1 MLVDAMAKLKTDPI
15 TQADLAE
22 FSRNDSDFALELRVL
37 LQLRGL
43 GFQCEH
49 SAYYEDPVDHK
60 FRQFDIRADKNFG
73 KVLIALAV
81 ECKNLG
87 AHKPLLLSTV
97 PRTQAESFH
106 ESIEFLRGSIGIN
119 SSTCRRAE
127 GVASVYRVGESV
139 GKKSD
144 QVARN
149 DQNRLIRDDGE
160 AYDKLSQA
168 VHSSRDLVRR
178 CGLTS
183 QEPHSRVILPVLV
196 VPDDVLWQVD
206 YTADGLMCQEPR
218 TVSAATFFLG
228 RSWEFDA
235 GYGLGIYNMSHLEIW
250 TL

>member
-60 FRQFDIRADKNFG
+60 FRQFDIRADKNF
-73 KVLIALAV
+73 
-81 ECKNLG
+81 
-87 AHKPLLLSTV
+87 
-97 PRTQAESFH
+97 
-106 ESIEFLRGSIGIN
+106 IEFLRGSIGIN

-183 QEPHSRVILPVLV
+183 QEPHSRVILPVRV

-250 TL
+250 TPLGIKGRIAEISERLS